1 MPAGVHVT
9 YLAQAGSVFGWS
21 LVVIVF
27 VVVGFMAVAWLRKWM
42 KEEDIPS
49 AGGTG
54 FGLSELRRMHAR
66 GELTDEEYERARG
79 KMTASA
85 KAVTANMP
93 DPAGG
98 RRAPGAS
105 MKQTLGVEPPPS
117 PGERK
122 GGAGGGPGHVNP
134 KRPGP

>member
-1 MPAGVHVT
+1 LTPFSGARSIGVMPSSPPVSF
-9 YLAQAGSVFGWS
+9 LAQAGSVFGWS

-27 VVVGFMAVAWLRKWM
+27 VAIGFMAIAWLRKWM

-49 AGGTG
+49 GATG
-54 FGLSELRRMHAR
+54 FGLGELRQMHAR
-66 GELTDEEYERARG
+66 GELTDEEYERARA

-85 KAVTANMP
+85 KAITANMP

-105 MKQTLGVEPPPS
+105 GGGGS
-117 PGERK
+117 
-122 GGAGGGPGHVNP
+122 GGAGGAGGSNP